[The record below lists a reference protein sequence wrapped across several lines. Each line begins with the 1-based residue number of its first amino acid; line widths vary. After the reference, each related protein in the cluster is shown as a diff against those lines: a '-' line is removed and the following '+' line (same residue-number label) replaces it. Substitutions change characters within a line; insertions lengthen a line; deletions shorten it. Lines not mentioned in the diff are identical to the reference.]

1 MRRSI
6 CVTEPT
12 VARAGE
18 VRDWKFIF
26 TPSTNLPKGAKLK
39 FDLMSRGRYFD
50 WQVPTSS
57 LKNKTNL
64 IWLEMPD
71 GKKVAAETIEEEGRI
86 VPDYEFTLPDDVP
99 AEETLM
105 IVCAQNAAQHHIQR
119 RRPFQLYVD
128 SKGKGTY
135 KEPESFLIDIR
146 GRELDQIKIITP
158 SMVGKNDRF
167 DVVLRFEDAYGNL
180 TGNAPEGTLV
190 ELSYDQLRDN
200 LNWKLFVPET
210 GFISLPNL
218 YFNESGVY
226 RLKLYNNTSKKTYYS
241 PPIICFDNADK
252 NTYWGLLHG
261 ELVRF
266 DAEDEIEACLRHCRD
281 ELAMHFYAT
290 SNFDTEDEMPAA
302 TWKTVGNHIADF
314 NEDDRF
320 VTFLGQQWF
329 GDDESE
335 GLRQIVYLKD
345 NRPLLRKKETKSN
358 NLKKIYKSHTT
369 KDFISIPQFTMAKD
383 IDSNFADYNAEY
395 EPVVEIYNAWGSS
408 ECTEKEGNWRPIS
421 SKTSKG
427 VSESKHGSI
436 REALNKNFR
445 FGFTAG
451 GLDDRG
457 VFHGL
462 HGTDQM
468 QYSPGI
474 TAVNATAQTRDAIA
488 TALQNR
494 SCYATTGER
503 MIIGLNIAE
512 SQMGSELTTRTKPGL
527 AYVRYITGY
536 VVGTTEIET
545 VEIIRNGVLFKT
557 FEPKDFKFEFEFDDT
572 EMLEKI
578 SFPSEG
584 RLPFTYY
591 YIRAR
596 QKDGHIAWG
605 SPIWIDLDTE
615 IAPPKKQRKK
625 K

>member
-6 CVTEPT
+6 CVTEPKY
-12 VARAGE
+12 ARAGE
-18 VRDWKFIF
+18 ERDWKFLF
-26 TPSTNLPKGAKLK
+26 TPSMNLPKGSKLK
-39 FDLMSRGRYFD
+39 FDIVSRGREFD
-50 WQVPTSS
+50 WQAPATN
-57 LKNKTNL
+57 LKNKKNL
-64 IWLEMPD
+64 IWLELPN
-71 GKKVAAETIEEEGRI
+71 GKKVGAEAIEEEGRV
-86 VPDYEFTLPDDVP
+86 VPDYEFTLPEDVA
-99 AEETLM
+99 AEEMIT
-105 IVCAQNAAQHHIQR
+105 IVCAQNAAGHHIQR
-119 RRPFQLYVD
+119 RRPFHLYLD
-128 SKGKGTY
+128 PKGKGTY

-167 DVVLRFEDAYGNL
+167 DVVLRFEDQYGNL

-210 GFISLPNL
+210 GFITLPNL

-226 RLKLYNNTSKKTYYS
+226 RLKLFNNESKKTYFS
-241 PPIICFDNADK
+241 PPIICFEK
-252 NTYWGLLHG
+252 SEKSTYWGMLHG
-261 ELVRF
+261 ELVRY

-302 TWKTVGNHIADF
+302 TWKSVSNHIADF

-329 GDDESE
+329 GDEQSE
-335 GLRQIVYLKD
+335 GLRQIMYLKD

-369 KDFISIPQFTMAKD
+369 KDFISIPQFTMGKD
-383 IDSNFADYNAEY
+383 IDSNFSDYNPDY

-421 SKTSKG
+421 SKTSGG
-427 VSESKHGSI
+427 VKEAKQGSI
-436 REALNKNFR
+436 REALNKNCR
-445 FGFTAG
+445 FGFVAG

-462 HGTDQM
+462 HGSDQI
-468 QYSPGI
+468 QYSAGM

-488 TALQNR
+488 TALQQR

-503 MIIGLNIAE
+503 MIIGMKIADHPI
-512 SQMGSELTTRTKPGL
+512 GSELTTKTKPGL

-536 VVGTTEIET
+536 VVGTCELES
-545 VEIIRNGVLFKT
+545 VEIIRNGEVFKK
-557 FEPKDFKFEFEFDDT
+557 FEPKDFKFEFELDDT
-572 EMLEKI
+572 EPLEKI
-578 SFPSEG
+578 SLPSEG
-584 RLPFTYY
+584 KLPFTYY
-591 YIRAR
+591 YLRAR
-596 QKDGHIAWG
+596 QADGHIAWA
-605 SPIWIDLDTE
+605 SPIWVDLDSE
-615 IAPPKKQRKK
+615 IAPPKKTRKK